1 MIDQSNV
8 DRTSSEVS
16 RGARTTRVDSLTAVV
31 VEEVVNV
38 LEVVILKYKRQCGQ
52 GSSAQAIGVSTR
64 YLLLRTRLSAILL
77 FPFTHCLLHV
87 IT

>member
-16 RGARTTRVDSLTAVV
+16 KGARTTRVDPLTAVV

-38 LEVVILKYKRQCGQ
+38 LEVL
-52 GSSAQAIGVSTR
+52 
-64 YLLLRTRLSAILL
+64 ILL
-77 FPFTHCLLHV
+77 VENTNDSVDKAQVLKCRCG
-87 IT
+87 

>member
-16 RGARTTRVDSLTAVV
+16 KGARTTRVDALTAVV

-38 LEVVILKYKRQCGQ
+38 LEVVILKIQTT
-52 GSSAQAIGVSTR
+52 VW
-64 YLLLRTRLSAILL
+64 TRLKCSSVGAGREARVVSVQIIRVSL
-77 FPFTHCLLHV
+77 
-87 IT
+87 